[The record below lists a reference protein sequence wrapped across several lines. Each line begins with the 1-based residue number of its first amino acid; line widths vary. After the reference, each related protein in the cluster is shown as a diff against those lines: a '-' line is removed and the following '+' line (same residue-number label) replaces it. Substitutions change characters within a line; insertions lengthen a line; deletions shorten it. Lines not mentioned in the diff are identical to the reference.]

1 MKKPAHISLYRKWRS
16 QRFSEVIGQEHICQT
31 LQNALRNRK
40 LMSHA
45 YLLCG
50 PRGTGKT
57 SVARLFA
64 KALNCLEGPAAEPC
78 NKCENCSGI
87 TDGSFL
93 DVMEIDAA
101 SHTSVEM
108 VREHIIDKVKFAPV
122 HGRFKVYIIDE
133 VHKLSNHSFNA
144 LLKTLEE
151 PPSHVIFIL
160 ATTHA
165 HELLPTILSRCQ
177 RFDFRRI
184 SRQDIVRRLRLI
196 AQEEGYP
203 VEEGALGIIAQAS
216 EGSLRDALV
225 LLEQAISFSE
235 GEVTTENVVTLL
247 GLTEESVIFN
257 LSQLIGEGKVSMVLH
272 LVNEIVR
279 EGKDVF
285 QLTREI
291 LEHYRKLML
300 VKVSRDAHLI
310 IDVSEEVLDRLNENA
325 RLYEAG
331 EIIRLVKILSDLI
344 IELKETPN
352 ERMSLEVALVKMAS
366 KKLDPSMTAL
376 KQRLDSLEKRIFEKK
391 IEVRS
396 DAGIVQEEPPP
407 AKPDAPV
414 VPVEEKREEERVKGD
429 EQEVWDVWQK
439 ILLAIKKEKMP
450 LYAVLVDTKPRLMP
464 GDTVVIEV
472 KKGFTFH
479 KEQVES
485 NKTLISTI
493 VSQFLHRP
501 VTITVSVSE
510 EGQEELFATNY
521 EEEHKKFVRDAID
534 IFGGRI
540 V

>member
-1 MKKPAHISLYRKWRS
+1 MKKQVHVSLYRKWRS
-16 QRFSEVIGQEHICQT
+16 QRFSEVLGQEHIIQT
-31 LQNALRNRK
+31 LQNVLKNRK

-64 KALNCLEGPAAEPC
+64 KALNCVEGPAAEPC
-78 NKCENCSGI
+78 NKCENCVRI

-108 VREHIIDKVKFAPV
+108 VREHIIDKVNFFPV
-122 HGRFKVYIIDE
+122 QGKFKVYIIDE

-151 PPSHVIFIL
+151 PPSHVVFIL
-160 ATTHA
+160 ATTHP

-184 SRQDIVRRLRLI
+184 TRQDIVRRLRLI

-235 GEVTTENVVTLL
+235 GAVTTENVVSLL

-257 LSQLIGEGKVSMVLH
+257 LSQLVGEEKVSMVLH
-272 LVNEIVR
+272 LVEEIVK
-279 EGKDVF
+279 EGKDIF
-285 QLTREI
+285 QFTKELV
-291 LEHYRKLML
+291 EHYRRLML
-300 VKVSRDAHLI
+300 VNVCKDAHLI
-310 IDVSEEVLDRLNENA
+310 LDVSEETFERLNKNA
-325 RLYEAG
+325 RLYDAG
-331 EIIRLVKILSDLI
+331 EIVRLIKILSDLI

-366 KKLDPSMTAL
+366 KRLDPSAAAL

-391 IEVRS
+391 IEEKDDVKIVREEREKPEVTS
-396 DAGIVQEEPPP
+396 LPAEEKKVEEP
-407 AKPDAPV
+407 ARSGDA
-414 VPVEEKREEERVKGD
+414 
-429 EQEVWDVWQK
+429 EVWDVWPK
-439 ILLAIKKEKMP
+439 ILQAIKKEKVS
-450 LYAVLVDTKPRLMP
+450 LHAVLVDTKPKVVSD
-464 GDTVVIEV
+464 DTIVIEV
-472 KKGFTFH
+472 KKGFSFH
-479 KEQVES
+479 KEQVE
-485 NKTLISTI
+485 NNRKLISNVI
-493 VSQFLHRP
+493 SQFLHRP
-501 VTITVSVSE
+501 VTVSVGMDE
-510 EGQEELFATNY
+510 AGQEELFSNDY
-521 EEEHKKFVRDAID
+521 GEEHRKFVKDTMD

-540 V
+540 I